1 MADRSTASTTP
12 AQAEHLREAI
22 VQCGYYPTVVTE
34 AVEDALAGEPVVDF
48 VLHHEP
54 TFDRD
59 DEVRRHVTVV
69 VLTPTRL
76 LVTHTDE
83 HPPDDLLPSPNASTS
98 AEAVPLSAV
107 RSVVVNRMVAE
118 PASYAGQAPGHGD
131 DGVERPE
138 ANEAVL
144 TIGWG
149 AVSRVDLEPATC
161 GDPECEGDHG
171 YTGTTTADD
180 FSLRMSATADGAEAV
195 SRLLSFARSLSA
207 ATATAG

>member
-1 MADRSTASTTP
+1 MADRSPASTTP
-12 AQAEHLREAI
+12 TQPAQFDRLREAI

-34 AVEDALAGEPVVDF
+34 AVEGALADEAVVDF

-76 LVTHTDE
+76 VVAHTDE
-83 HPPDDLLPSPNASTS
+83 HPPDDLLPSPYASTS
-98 AEAVPLSAV
+98 TEAVPLSTI
-107 RSVVVNRMVAE
+107 RSVVTNRMVAE
-118 PASYAGQAPGHGD
+118 PADYGGQAK
-131 DGVERPE
+131 RQPE
-138 ANEAVL
+138 ASEAVL

-149 AVSRVDLEPATC
+149 AVSRLDLEPATC

-171 YTGTTTADD
+171 YTGTMTADD
-180 FSLRMSATADGAEAV
+180 FSLRMSATADGVEAV
-195 SRLLSFARSLSA
+195 TALLAFARSLSA
-207 ATATAG
+207 ATSAPR

>member
-1 MADRSTASTTP
+1 MADRSTMSTRPT
-12 AQAEHLREAI
+12 HGDRLREAI

-34 AVEDALAGEPVVDF
+34 AVEGALAGEAVVDF

-76 LVTHTDE
+76 MVAHTDE
-83 HPPDDLLPSPNASTS
+83 HPPDDLLPSPYASTS
-98 AEAVPLSAV
+98 TEAVPLAEI
-107 RSVVVNRMVAE
+107 RSVVTNRMVAE
-118 PASYAGQAPGHGD
+118 PAQYDGQPGRH
-131 DGVERPE
+131 PE

-149 AVSRVDLEPATC
+149 AVGRVDLEPATC

-171 YTGTTTADD
+171 YTGTMTADD
-180 FSLRMSATADGAEAV
+180 FSLRMSSAADGAEAV
-195 SRLLSFARSLSA
+195 SQLLAFAQSLSA
-207 ATATAG
+207 ATSSR